1 MAHHSFKAQNFLVRN
16 AILPYPNKNDQT
28 FTEYSQ
34 IVDSVCKNS
43 IFLEQLLLAN
53 PKLYDTLQKYKDG
66 TLKKKRIKKL
76 FESIYKYYK
85 RSYLRSTPFGLF
97 SETSIGKISEESQL
111 TLSKDT
117 SKCITLDSQW
127 LVRLVHQME
136 IEFANKLSFIEN
148 NANYKFG
155 DRVFQ
160 LYTIN
165 NSNLEE
171 INIKLTKAYQIVSNK
186 CKSNYF
192 SYEEICNTIVANYGN
207 EYRELA
213 EQYVH
218 NLIDN
223 HYLLSNLQKDLLSDF
238 DWDIFLS
245 IIEEVDENKK
255 YINQLLEIRK
265 LIQEYSNKAIGEG
278 ISILKEIYIL
288 MSHILENDNYLQ
300 IDLFSN
306 SEVHFAYSQ
315 IKQLENLANFVGNT
329 TKSVSRT
336 YLDDYKDKFIEKYGV
351 NQEVQLLELFDPN
364 FGIGAPYNYSHPR
377 NDYFE
382 FEPNTCYFTE
392 KEKLIYLSKY
402 VEAVK
407 KHEFINFE
415 DLDTYYQE
423 IKTSKVEYIQGIE
436 LFFDITNENDKITF
450 VLGNIIGNN
459 NLGGASGRFSTI
471 DTQIKKYHQTIVSSV
486 EKHESEKGIISCEIV
501 FLPENI
507 RHANV
512 MRTSIERKKV
522 LPIFASTSHRRVQLD
537 NIYIGIDNTEKF
549 YIRDISSQ
557 EILKFHVTSMY
568 NKTLFSNE
576 IRFLYE
582 ISLDDRFGNFPWEL
596 IYAEFDYIPRIVFGE
611 VVISPARWKILA
623 SDLEKQE
630 TLKEL
635 IQRKGLPQE
644 FYIVNGDN
652 KIHIAKDNVLDM
664 VLLDS
669 ELKRGLKKNNY
680 IELQEQVG
688 QGVVL
693 EKGHLNRVA
702 DIVIPFINSNVSN
715 NQLDISYVNQRTII
729 DEREKLPFNEWLYLK
744 MYISTNRQDEFLI
757 SYLPKVQKI
766 VGDFGG
772 ELFFLRYSDPY
783 PEIRLRLK
791 SQDLFLVYNSIFKV
805 LVSCRENRIL
815 SNFDISTYD
824 QEIER
829 YGGIEGLKLSEKI
842 FCLDSKSIPYL
853 LSLAKDDNNDLTL
866 DDLSILTGYLFLKWF
881 FRNNN
886 KKILKFLNLVSP
898 EKTKENINEKLKY
911 YQKIISNHFYM
922 RELLNTSDFNY
933 LEKAIDDLGSQ
944 IQSEEFDPQMTVLIV
959 DSIIHV
965 HNNRLIGIN
974 RDKEKDIYYILQKL
988 FISEEYLK

>member
-1 MAHHSFKAQNFLVRN
+1 M
-16 AILPYPNKNDQT
+16 
-28 FTEYSQ
+28 
-34 IVDSVCKNS
+34 
-43 IFLEQLLLAN
+43 
-53 PKLYDTLQKYKDG
+53 
-66 TLKKKRIKKL
+66 
-76 FESIYKYYK
+76 
-85 RSYLRSTPFGLF
+85 
-97 SETSIGKISEESQL
+97 
-111 TLSKDT
+111 
-117 SKCITLDSQW
+117 
-127 LVRLVHQME
+127 
-136 IEFANKLSFIEN
+136 
-148 NANYKFG
+148 
-155 DRVFQ
+155 
-160 LYTIN
+160 
-165 NSNLEE
+165 
-171 INIKLTKAYQIVSNK
+171 
-186 CKSNYF
+186 
-192 SYEEICNTIVANYGN
+192 
-207 EYRELA
+207 
-213 EQYVH
+213 
-218 NLIDN
+218 
-223 HYLLSNLQKDLLSDF
+223 
-238 DWDIFLS
+238 
-245 IIEEVDENKK
+245 
-255 YINQLLEIRK
+255 
-265 LIQEYSNKAIGEG
+265 
-278 ISILKEIYIL
+278 
-288 MSHILENDNYLQ
+288 
-300 IDLFSN
+300 
-306 SEVHFAYSQ
+306 
-315 IKQLENLANFVGNT
+315 
-329 TKSVSRT
+329 
-336 YLDDYKDKFIEKYGV
+336 
-351 NQEVQLLELFDPN
+351 
-364 FGIGAPYNYSHPR
+364 
-377 NDYFE
+377 
-382 FEPNTCYFTE
+382 
-392 KEKLIYLSKY
+392 
-402 VEAVK
+402 
-407 KHEFINFE
+407 
-415 DLDTYYQE
+415 
-423 IKTSKVEYIQGIE
+423 
-436 LFFDITNENDKITF
+436 
-450 VLGNIIGNN
+450 
-459 NLGGASGRFSTI
+459 
-471 DTQIKKYHQTIVSSV
+471 
-486 EKHESEKGIISCEIV
+486 
-501 FLPENI
+501 
-507 RHANV
+507 
-512 MRTSIERKKV
+512 
-522 LPIFASTSHRRVQLD
+522 
-537 NIYIGIDNTEKF
+537 
-549 YIRDISSQ
+549 
-557 EILKFHVTSMY
+557 
-568 NKTLFSNE
+568 
-576 IRFLYE
+576 
-582 ISLDDRFGNFPWEL
+582 
-596 IYAEFDYIPRIVFGE
+596 
-611 VVISPARWKILA
+611 ISPARWKILA